1 MTLGCWLTVSQ
12 LPLKQWYAGSNPATR
27 AFQTSPFQIQTSK
40 HRGGNCWSLHL
51 ALNQA
56 NTGSIPVL
64 GAVARSGAGF
74 QRLTVN
80 EFVAGSIPVGH
91 PEPIRW

>member
-1 MTLGCWLTVSQ
+1 MFLIPWGSRWWLGLTV
-12 LPLKQWYAGSNPATR
+12 
-27 AFQTSPFQIQTSK
+27 
-40 HRGGNCWSLHL
+40 
-51 ALNQA
+51 NQFA
-56 NTGSIPVL
+56 AGSIPAC

>member
-1 MTLGCWLTVSQ
+1 MKPADRVRFPDGV
-12 LPLKQWYAGSNPATR
+12 LK
-27 AFQTSPFQIQTSK
+27 FDL

-91 PEPIRW
+91 LVALIQSAVIGQQLTGGVEAIDVRW